1 MGAIIVADTVRALV
15 QPGEVF
21 LGSCSKTGRVPR
33 AQAASASTSGR
44 SIIIETVVQFSDAP
58 RRLSQMSMSG
68 RANLPEDVFVDLRDD
83 MNVRIAGLG
92 DVVAHGVR
100 ENGCNFGRIQ
110 TVVNR
115 KP

>member
-1 MGAIIVADTVRALV
+1 MNSQRFPSANCDRRQALVTVPLGRYKRTVR
-15 QPGEVF
+15 
-21 LGSCSKTGRVPR
+21 
-33 AQAASASTSGR
+33 
-44 SIIIETVVQFSDAP
+44 IETVVQFSDAP
-58 RRLSQMSMSG
+58 PPVSQMSMSA

-115 KP
+115 KSF